1 MEKIK
6 LSDGVELPKGTHFA
20 VASGPVLLDADNV
33 PNPDKFDPL
42 RFYRKRQA
50 PGEANKHLLPMTDKD
65 HLHFGHGKYAC
76 PGRFFAANEMKMIL
90 ARFLL
95 EYEFKY
101 PEGHGRPRNL
111 TMDENVLPDP
121 AATLLVRKHKVVNE
135 KVPTMNGRVKVVEK
149 V

>member
-1 MEKIK
+1 MQDLK

-20 VASGPVLLDADNV
+20 VASGPILLDEENV
-33 PNPDKFDPL
+33 PGADKFDPL

-50 PGEANKHLLPMTDKD
+50 PGESNKHLLPMTDKD

-95 EYEFKY
+95 DYDFKY
-101 PEGHGRPRNL
+101 PEGKGRPRNL

-121 AATLLVRKHKVVNE
+121 AATMLIRRRTGGNKN
-135 KVPTMNGRVKVVEK
+135 VPQMNARDL
-149 V
+149 